1 MNKFEQVSSYCHQ
14 ISPAGGEG
22 AGTRGVP
29 CLKGGG
35 QGLVAGGSWRGRG
48 QGRGQ
53 GRGL

>member
-1 MNKFEQVSSYCHQ
+1 MIKFEQVSSYGHQ

-29 CLKGGG
+29 CLKGGK
-35 QGLVAGGSWRGRG
+35 GLGAGGSWRGRG
-48 QGRGQ
+48 RGQ